1 MSEKTNEEKLKI
13 LQERLATIQ
22 HKKDKNKKKS
32 GFSTEKKDSG
42 FSTEKNKPVA
52 PIFKQELVGKS
63 PLQPSIQE
71 PKEKTNSLKYFIIF
85 FIIALLSYGGFEA
98 YNSINFVEL
107 FSSETEEVTTDKT
120 KEITYHKSE
129 FIGNYLIIL
138 NSFEDVTIA
147 NAEVLHYISEG
158 YKCDVFQLSGVSDSE
173 EEIFQT
179 YIGPFNKL
187 AEANQY
193 LNSTISIKESGKVI
207 ELQ

>member
-22 HKKDKNKKKS
+22 HKK
-32 GFSTEKKDSG
+32 EKEQQSI
-42 FSTEKNKPVA
+42 TEKNKPLA
-52 PIFKQELVGKS
+52 PVFKEELVEQS
-63 PLQPSIQE
+63 PIQPSIQE

-85 FIIALLSYGGFEA
+85 FIIALVGYGGFEA
-98 YNSINFVEL
+98 YNSINFDKL

-138 NSFEDVTIA
+138 NSFEDITIA
-147 NAEVLHYISEG
+147 NAEVQNYISEG
-158 YKCDVFQLSGVSDSE
+158 YKCDVFQLSAVSDSK

-187 AEANQY
+187 QEANQY

>member
-22 HKKDKNKKKS
+22 HKK
-32 GFSTEKKDSG
+32 EKEQQSI
-42 FSTEKNKPVA
+42 TEKNKPVA
-52 PIFKQELVGKS
+52 PVFKEELVEKS
-63 PLQPSIQE
+63 PIQPSIQE

-85 FIIALLSYGGFEA
+85 FIIALVGYGGFEA

-107 FSSETEEVTTDKT
+107 FSSETKEVTTDKT

-129 FIGNYLIIL
+129 FNGNYLIIL

-147 NAEVLHYISEG
+147 NAEVQHYISEG

-187 AEANQY
+187 EEANQY

>member
-22 HKKDKNKKKS
+22 HKK
-32 GFSTEKKDSG
+32 EKEQQSI
-42 FSTEKNKPVA
+42 TEKNKPVA
-52 PIFKQELVGKS
+52 PVFKEDLVEKS
-63 PLQPSIQE
+63 NIKPSKKE

-85 FIIALLSYGGFEA
+85 FIIALLGYGGFSA
-98 YNSINFVEL
+98 YNSINFDKL
-107 FSSETEEVTTDKT
+107 FSSETKEVTTDKT
-120 KEITYHKSE
+120 KKITYHKSE

-147 NAEVLHYISEG
+147 NAEVQHYISEG

-187 AEANQY
+187 EEANQY

>member
-22 HKKDKNKKKS
+22 HKK
-32 GFSTEKKDSG
+32 EKEQQSI
-42 FSTEKNKPVA
+42 TEKNKPLSPV
-52 PIFKQELVGKS
+52 FKEELVEKS
-63 PLQPSIQE
+63 PIQPSIKE

-85 FIIALLSYGGFEA
+85 FIIALVGYGGFEA
-98 YNSINFVEL
+98 YNSINFDKL

-138 NSFEDVTIA
+138 NSFEDITIA
-147 NAEVLHYISEG
+147 NAEVQNYISEG

-187 AEANQY
+187 EEANQY

>member
-1 MSEKTNEEKLKI
+1 MSERTNEEKLKI

-22 HKKDKNKKKS
+22 HKKEKEQQS
-32 GFSTEKKDSG
+32 ITEN
-42 FSTEKNKPVA
+42 NKPVA
-52 PIFKQELVGKS
+52 PVFNEELVEQS
-63 PLQPSIQE
+63 PIQPSIKE

-85 FIIALLSYGGFEA
+85 FIIALVGYGGFEA
-98 YNSINFVEL
+98 YNSINFDEL
-107 FSSETEEVTTDKT
+107 FSSETEKITTDKT

-129 FIGNYLIIL
+129 FNGNYLIIL
-138 NSFEDVTIA
+138 NSFEDITIA
-147 NAEVLHYISEG
+147 NTEVHYYISEG
-158 YKCDVFQLSGVSDSE
+158 YKCDVFQLSGVSDSK

-187 AEANQY
+187 QEANQY

>member
-22 HKKDKNKKKS
+22 HKK
-32 GFSTEKKDSG
+32 EKEQQSI
-42 FSTEKNKPVA
+42 TEKNKPVA
-52 PIFKQELVGKS
+52 PVFKEELVEKS
-63 PLQPSIQE
+63 NIKPSKKE

-85 FIIALLSYGGFEA
+85 FIIALLGYGGFSA
-98 YNSINFVEL
+98 YNSINFDKL
-107 FSSETEEVTTDKT
+107 FSSETKEVTTDKT
-120 KEITYHKSE
+120 KKITYHKSE

-147 NAEVLHYISEG
+147 NAEVQHYISEG

-187 AEANQY
+187 EEANQY

>member
-22 HKKDKNKKKS
+22 HKK
-32 GFSTEKKDSG
+32 EKEQQSI
-42 FSTEKNKPVA
+42 TEKNKPLSPV
-52 PIFKQELVGKS
+52 FKEELVEKS
-63 PLQPSIQE
+63 PIQPSIKE

-85 FIIALLSYGGFEA
+85 FIIALLGYGGFEA

-107 FSSETEEVTTDKT
+107 FSSETKEVTTDKT

-129 FIGNYLIIL
+129 FNGNYLIIL
-138 NSFEDVTIA
+138 NSFEDITIA
-147 NAEVLHYISEG
+147 NAEVQNYISEG
-158 YKCDVFQLSGVSDSE
+158 YKCDVFQLSAVSDSK

-187 AEANQY
+187 QEANQY

>member
-52 PIFKQELVGKS
+52 PIFKQELVEKS
-63 PLQPSIQE
+63 PVQPSIQE

-85 FIIALLSYGGFEA
+85 FIIALLGYGGFEA

-107 FSSETEEVTTDKT
+107 FSSETEEVTTDKI

-138 NSFEDVTIA
+138 NSFEDFTIA
-147 NAEVLHYISEG
+147 NAEVLHYKSEG

-187 AEANQY
+187 EEANQY

>member
-22 HKKDKNKKKS
+22 HKK
-32 GFSTEKKDSG
+32 EKEQQSI
-42 FSTEKNKPVA
+42 TEKNKPLA
-52 PIFKQELVGKS
+52 PVFKEELVEQS
-63 PLQPSIQE
+63 PIQPSIQE

-85 FIIALLSYGGFEA
+85 FIIALVGYGGFEA

-107 FSSETEEVTTDKT
+107 FSSETKEVTTDKT

-129 FIGNYLIIL
+129 FNGNYLIIL
-138 NSFEDVTIA
+138 NSFEDITIA
-147 NAEVLHYISEG
+147 NAEVRNYISKG
-158 YKCDVFQLSGVSDSE
+158 YKCDVFLLSNFSDSK

-187 AEANQY
+187 QEANQY

>member
-1 MSEKTNEEKLKI
+1 MSERTNEEKLKI

-22 HKKDKNKKKS
+22 HKK
-32 GFSTEKKDSG
+32 EKEQQSI
-42 FSTEKNKPVA
+42 TEKNKPVA
-52 PIFKQELVGKS
+52 PVFNEELVEQS
-63 PLQPSIQE
+63 PIQPSIQE

-85 FIIALLSYGGFEA
+85 FIIALVGYGGFES
-98 YNSINFVEL
+98 YNSINFDEL
-107 FSSETEEVTTDKT
+107 FSSETEKITTDKT

-129 FIGNYLIIL
+129 FNGNYLIIL
-138 NSFEDVTIA
+138 NSFEDITIA
-147 NAEVLHYISEG
+147 NTEVHYYISEG
-158 YKCDVFQLSGVSDSE
+158 YKCDVFQLSGVSDSK

-187 AEANQY
+187 QEANQY

>member
-1 MSEKTNEEKLKI
+1 ML
-13 LQERLATIQ
+13 
-22 HKKDKNKKKS
+22 
-32 GFSTEKKDSG
+32 G
-42 FSTEKNKPVA
+42 
-52 PIFKQELVGKS
+52 
-63 PLQPSIQE
+63 
-71 PKEKTNSLKYFIIF
+71 
-85 FIIALLSYGGFEA
+85 YGGFEA
-98 YNSINFVEL
+98 YNSINFDEL
-107 FSSETEEVTTDKT
+107 FSSETEEVTTDKI

-147 NAEVLHYISEG
+147 NAEVQHYISEG

-187 AEANQY
+187 EEANQY

>member
-22 HKKDKNKKKS
+22 HKK
-32 GFSTEKKDSG
+32 EKEQQSI
-42 FSTEKNKPVA
+42 TEKNKPLA
-52 PIFKQELVGKS
+52 PVFKEELVEQS
-63 PLQPSIQE
+63 PIKPSIQE

-85 FIIALLSYGGFEA
+85 FIIALVGYGGFEA
-98 YNSINFVEL
+98 YNSINFDKL

-138 NSFEDVTIA
+138 NSFEDITIA
-147 NAEVLHYISEG
+147 NAEVQNYISEG
-158 YKCDVFQLSGVSDSE
+158 YKCDVFQLSAVSDSK

-187 AEANQY
+187 QEANQY

>member
-22 HKKDKNKKKS
+22 HKK
-32 GFSTEKKDSG
+32 EKEQQSI
-42 FSTEKNKPVA
+42 TEKNKPVA
-52 PIFKQELVGKS
+52 PVFKEELVEQS
-63 PLQPSIQE
+63 PIQPSIQE

-85 FIIALLSYGGFEA
+85 FIIALVGYGGFKA
-98 YNSINFVEL
+98 YNSINFDKL

-129 FIGNYLIIL
+129 FNGNYLIIL
-138 NSFEDVTIA
+138 NSFEDITIA
-147 NAEVLHYISEG
+147 NAEVQNYISEG
-158 YKCDVFQLSGVSDSE
+158 YKCDVFQLSAVSDSK

-187 AEANQY
+187 QEANQY

>member
-22 HKKDKNKKKS
+22 HKK
-32 GFSTEKKDSG
+32 EKEQQSI
-42 FSTEKNKPVA
+42 TEKNKPVA
-52 PIFKQELVGKS
+52 PVFKEELVEQS
-63 PLQPSIQE
+63 PIQPSIQE

-85 FIIALLSYGGFEA
+85 FIIALVGYGGFEA
-98 YNSINFVEL
+98 YNSINFDKL

-138 NSFEDVTIA
+138 NSFEDVTVA

-187 AEANQY
+187 EEANQY